1 MAEQSGLPPLDG
13 RRREIMAIIY
23 RFRQKYQYPEN
34 AQAYWDGL
42 YQDVNNISAKFG
54 GDPFVADLL
63 AACVCDIE
71 RVMEGKA

>member
-23 RFRQKYQYPEN
+23 RFRQKYQHPEN
-34 AQAYWDGL
+34 TQAYWDGL
-42 YQDVNNISAKFG
+42 YPDVNSISAKFG
-54 GDPFVADLL
+54 GDLFVADLL
-63 AACVCDIE
+63 AACVLDIE

>member
-23 RFRQKYQYPEN
+23 RFRQKYQHPEN
-34 AQAYWDGL
+34 TQAYWDGL

-54 GDPFVADLL
+54 GDLFVADLL
-63 AACVCDIE
+63 AACVLDIE